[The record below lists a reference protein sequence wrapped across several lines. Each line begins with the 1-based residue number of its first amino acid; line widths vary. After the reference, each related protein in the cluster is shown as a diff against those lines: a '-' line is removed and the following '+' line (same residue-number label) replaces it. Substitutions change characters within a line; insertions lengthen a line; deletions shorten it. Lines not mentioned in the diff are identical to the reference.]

1 MGAQGRGSPGICAWL
16 KTERPSPGHTA
27 LAALWEPGGVWRNRL
42 EGAAGRGW
50 GGGGEGEGEGMTKE
64 AKCQQREKKSGGDS
78 RGQAWEAPG
87 EGTDEVS

>member
-1 MGAQGRGSPGICAWL
+1 M
-16 KTERPSPGHTA
+16 
-27 LAALWEPGGVWRNRL
+27 
-42 EGAAGRGW
+42 
-50 GGGGEGEGEGMTKE
+50 GGEGEGEGMTKE